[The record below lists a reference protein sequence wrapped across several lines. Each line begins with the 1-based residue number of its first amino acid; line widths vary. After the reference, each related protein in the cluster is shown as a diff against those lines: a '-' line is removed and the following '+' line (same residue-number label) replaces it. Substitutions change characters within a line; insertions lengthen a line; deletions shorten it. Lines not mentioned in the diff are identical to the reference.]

1 MSFLDRF
8 FNIKMTK
15 NELFDI
21 ITKKSSTYCN
31 EKVFK
36 SHFTHFYNEISA
48 LSFPADFKFSQKL
61 YHYFHNDY
69 DLIFDVKKVSNA
81 TCLTENDTL
90 EAFNSLLNKRL
101 IKLNSVK
108 NENGKLIDKVSLEN
122 FYNNLKETIDLE
134 KEEKNENSIFFKFQE
149 KFGKGLSGMDYEII
163 NAWLSKGFSESLILE
178 ALDEAIKNDAP
189 SLRYIDKILFEWNK
203 KGYKGKE
210 ELEKE
215 INENK
220 INKEVKNF
228 ETRVFEYNWLDDDN

>member
-1 MSFLDRF
+1 MNKDNKKFIIETLFLKETLKYSLTLKEF
-8 FNIKMTK
+8 IVLMY
-15 NELFDI
+15 FD
-21 ITKKSSTYCN
+21 
-31 EKVFK
+31 
-36 SHFTHFYNEISA
+36 
-48 LSFPADFKFSQKL
+48 
-61 YHYFHNDY
+61 NDY
-69 DLIFDVKKVSNA
+69 DLTFDIKKISKA
-81 TCLTENDTL
+81 TCLSENDTL
-90 EAFNSLLNKRL
+90 IAFNSLLTKKL
-101 IKLNSVK
+101 IKLNQIK
-108 NENGKLIDKVSLEN
+108 NEGGKVIDKVSLEN

-228 ETRVFEYNWLDDDN
+228 ETSVFEYNWLDDDN

>member
-1 MSFLDRF
+1 MNKDNKKFIIETLFLIF
-8 FNIKMTK
+8 SLKHNLTLKEFIVLMY
-15 NELFDI
+15 FD
-21 ITKKSSTYCN
+21 
-31 EKVFK
+31 
-36 SHFTHFYNEISA
+36 
-48 LSFPADFKFSQKL
+48 
-61 YHYFHNDY
+61 NDY
-69 DLIFDVKKVSNA
+69 DLTFDIKKISKA
-81 TCLTENDTL
+81 TCLSENDTL
-90 EAFNSLLNKRL
+90 IAFNSLLTKKL
-101 IKLNSVK
+101 IKLNQIK
-108 NENGKLIDKVSLEN
+108 NEGGKVIDKVSLEN

-228 ETRVFEYNWLDDDN
+228 ETSVFEYNWLDDDN

>member
-1 MSFLDRF
+1 MNKDNKKFIVETLFLKEVLKYNLTLKEF
-8 FNIKMTK
+8 IVLMY
-15 NELFDI
+15 FD
-21 ITKKSSTYCN
+21 
-31 EKVFK
+31 
-36 SHFTHFYNEISA
+36 
-48 LSFPADFKFSQKL
+48 
-61 YHYFHNDY
+61 NDY
-69 DLIFDVKKVSNA
+69 DLTFDIKKISKA
-81 TCLTENDTL
+81 TCLSENDTL
-90 EAFNSLLNKRL
+90 IAFNSLLTKKL
-101 IKLNSVK
+101 IKLNQIK
-108 NENGKLIDKVSLEN
+108 NEGGKVIDKVSLEN

>member
-1 MSFLDRF
+1 MNKDNKKFIIETLFLKEALKYNLTLKEF
-8 FNIKMTK
+8 IVLMY
-15 NELFDI
+15 FD
-21 ITKKSSTYCN
+21 
-31 EKVFK
+31 
-36 SHFTHFYNEISA
+36 
-48 LSFPADFKFSQKL
+48 
-61 YHYFHNDY
+61 NDY
-69 DLIFDVKKVSNA
+69 DLTFDVKKISKA
-81 TCLTENDTL
+81 TCLSENDTL
-90 EAFNSLLNKRL
+90 IAFNSLLTKKL
-101 IKLNSVK
+101 IKLNQIK
-108 NENGKLIDKVSLEN
+108 NEGGKVIDKVSLEN

-189 SLRYIDKILFEWNK
+189 SLRYIDKILIEWNK

-228 ETRVFEYNWLDDDN
+228 ETSVFEYNWLDDDN

>member
-1 MSFLDRF
+1 MNKD
-8 FNIKMTK
+8 NK
-15 NELFDI
+15 NLIIEALVLKEALKYNLTLKEFIVLMYFD
-21 ITKKSSTYCN
+21 
-31 EKVFK
+31 
-36 SHFTHFYNEISA
+36 
-48 LSFPADFKFSQKL
+48 
-61 YHYFHNDY
+61 NDY
-69 DLIFDVKKVSNA
+69 DLTFDVKKISKA
-81 TCLTENDTL
+81 TCLSENDTL
-90 EAFNSLLNKRL
+90 IAFNSLLTKKL
-101 IKLNSVK
+101 IKLNQIK
-108 NENGKLIDKVSLEN
+108 NEGGKVIDKVSLEN

>member
-1 MSFLDRF
+1 MNKDNKKFIIETLFLIFSLKHNLTLKEFIVLMYFD
-8 FNIKMTK
+8 NHYDLT
-15 NELFDI
+15 FDI
-21 ITKKSSTYCN
+21 KK
-31 EKVFK
+31 
-36 SHFTHFYNEISA
+36 IS
-48 LSFPADFKFSQKL
+48 K
-61 YHYFHNDY
+61 
-69 DLIFDVKKVSNA
+69 A
-81 TCLTENDTL
+81 TCLSENDTL
-90 EAFNSLLNKRL
+90 IAFNSLLTKKL
-101 IKLNSVK
+101 IKLNQIK
-108 NENGKLIDKVSLEN
+108 NEGGKVIDKVSLEN

-228 ETRVFEYNWLDDDN
+228 ETSVFEYNWLDDDN

>member
-1 MSFLDRF
+1 MNKDNKKFIIEILFLKEALKYNLTLKEF
-8 FNIKMTK
+8 IVLMY
-15 NELFDI
+15 FD
-21 ITKKSSTYCN
+21 
-31 EKVFK
+31 
-36 SHFTHFYNEISA
+36 
-48 LSFPADFKFSQKL
+48 
-61 YHYFHNDY
+61 NDY
-69 DLIFDVKKVSNA
+69 DLTFDIKKISKA
-81 TCLTENDTL
+81 TCLSENDTL
-90 EAFNSLLNKRL
+90 IAFNSLLTKKL
-101 IKLNSVK
+101 IKLNQIK
-108 NENGKLIDKVSLEN
+108 NEGGKVIDKVSLEN

-134 KEEKNENSIFFKFQE
+134 KEEKNENSIFFKSQE

>member
-1 MSFLDRF
+1 MNKDNKKFIIETLFLKETLKYNLTLKEF
-8 FNIKMTK
+8 IVLMY
-15 NELFDI
+15 FD
-21 ITKKSSTYCN
+21 
-31 EKVFK
+31 
-36 SHFTHFYNEISA
+36 
-48 LSFPADFKFSQKL
+48 
-61 YHYFHNDY
+61 NDY
-69 DLIFDVKKVSNA
+69 DLTFDIKKISKA
-81 TCLTENDTL
+81 TCLSENDTL
-90 EAFNSLLNKRL
+90 IAFNSLLTKKL
-101 IKLNSVK
+101 IKLNQIK
-108 NENGKLIDKVSLEN
+108 NEGGKVIDKVSLEN

-228 ETRVFEYNWLDDDN
+228 ETSVFEYNWLDDDN

>member
-1 MSFLDRF
+1 MNKDNKKFIIQTLFLKEALNYNLTLKEF
-8 FNIKMTK
+8 IVLMY
-15 NELFDI
+15 FD
-21 ITKKSSTYCN
+21 
-31 EKVFK
+31 
-36 SHFTHFYNEISA
+36 
-48 LSFPADFKFSQKL
+48 
-61 YHYFHNDY
+61 NDY
-69 DLIFDVKKVSNA
+69 DLTFDIKKISKA
-81 TCLTENDTL
+81 TCLSENDTL
-90 EAFNSLLNKRL
+90 IAFNSLLTKKL
-101 IKLNSVK
+101 IKLNQIK
-108 NENGKLIDKVSLEN
+108 NEGGKVIDKVSLEN

>member
-1 MSFLDRF
+1 MNKDNKKFIVETLFLKEVLKYNLTLKEF
-8 FNIKMTK
+8 IVLMY
-15 NELFDI
+15 FD
-21 ITKKSSTYCN
+21 
-31 EKVFK
+31 
-36 SHFTHFYNEISA
+36 
-48 LSFPADFKFSQKL
+48 
-61 YHYFHNDY
+61 NDY

-228 ETRVFEYNWLDDDN
+228 ETRVFEYNWLDEN

>member
-1 MSFLDRF
+1 MNKDNKKFIVETLFLKEILKYNLTLKEF
-8 FNIKMTK
+8 IVLMY
-15 NELFDI
+15 FD
-21 ITKKSSTYCN
+21 
-31 EKVFK
+31 
-36 SHFTHFYNEISA
+36 
-48 LSFPADFKFSQKL
+48 
-61 YHYFHNDY
+61 NDY

>member
-1 MSFLDRF
+1 MVGATTDMAVSGIPVFAD
-8 FNIKMTK
+8 
-15 NELFDI
+15 
-21 ITKKSSTYCN
+21 YV
-31 EKVFK
+31 EKVVGVRSYK
-36 SHFTHFYNEISA
+36 N
-48 LSFPADFKFSQKL
+48 
-61 YHYFHNDY
+61 YF
-69 DLIFDVKKVSNA
+69 NA
-81 TCLTENDTL
+81 GV
-90 EAFNSLLNKRL
+90 LLM
-101 IKLNSVK
+101 
-108 NENGKLIDKVSLEN
+108 
-122 FYNNLKETIDLE
+122 NLKELR
-134 KEEKNENSIFFKFQE
+134 NFKFQE

-215 INENK
+215 INQNK

>member
-1 MSFLDRF
+1 MNKDNKKFIIETLFLKEALKYNLTLKEF
-8 FNIKMTK
+8 IVLMY
-15 NELFDI
+15 FD
-21 ITKKSSTYCN
+21 
-31 EKVFK
+31 
-36 SHFTHFYNEISA
+36 
-48 LSFPADFKFSQKL
+48 
-61 YHYFHNDY
+61 NDY
-69 DLIFDVKKVSNA
+69 DLTFDIKKISKA
-81 TCLTENDTL
+81 TCLSENDTL
-90 EAFNSLLNKRL
+90 IAFNSLLTKKL
-101 IKLNSVK
+101 IKLNQIK
-108 NENGKLIDKVSLEN
+108 NEGGKVVDKVSLEN

-215 INENK
+215 INEN
-220 INKEVKNF
+220 
-228 ETRVFEYNWLDDDN
+228 D

>member
-1 MSFLDRF
+1 MNKDNKKFIVETLFLKEVLKYNLTLKEF
-8 FNIKMTK
+8 IVLMY
-15 NELFDI
+15 FD
-21 ITKKSSTYCN
+21 
-31 EKVFK
+31 
-36 SHFTHFYNEISA
+36 
-48 LSFPADFKFSQKL
+48 
-61 YHYFHNDY
+61 NDY

>member
-1 MSFLDRF
+1 MKVHF
-8 FNIKMTK
+8 
-15 NELFDI
+15 ELFVVI
-21 ITKKSSTYCN
+21 
-31 EKVFK
+31 
-36 SHFTHFYNEISA
+36 
-48 LSFPADFKFSQKL
+48 LQQL
-61 YHYFHNDY
+61 LDY
-69 DLIFDVKKVSNA
+69 DLTFDIKKISKA
-81 TCLTENDTL
+81 TCLSENDTL
-90 EAFNSLLNKRL
+90 IAFNSLLTKKL
-101 IKLNSVK
+101 IKLNQIK
-108 NENGKLIDKVSLEN
+108 NEGGKVIDKVSLEN